1 MKGSSFYCLQL
12 KNIRNKEKKW
22 KRGEKMEINNKE
34 IKYIPIFQYT
44 SAIETSSTFE
54 RLLEIEKKENKK
66 LKEENRLLKKMIVK

>member
-1 MKGSSFYCLQL
+1 M
-12 KNIRNKEKKW
+12 
-22 KRGEKMEINNKE
+22 
-34 IKYIPIFQYT
+34 PIFQYN

>member
-1 MKGSSFYCLQL
+1 
-12 KNIRNKEKKW
+12 
-22 KRGEKMEINNKE
+22 MEINNKE
-34 IKYIPIFQYT
+34 IKYVPIFQYN

>member
-1 MKGSSFYCLQL
+1 MATIQE
-12 KNIRNKEKKW
+12 IRKK
-22 KRGEKMEINNKE
+22 GEKMEMNNKE
-34 IKYIPIFQYT
+34 IKYVPIFQYN